1 MRGLEALLTRQK
13 TVAAGVVVGL
23 VLLGGALYPSL
34 PDPMAVHWN
43 ASGGVDGTASKPF
56 AVFLMPAVVVGMS
69 LLFEFSGADAHDR
82 IVGSLAMLLL
92 FVVQALV
99 FLVNLGVDVPIVPI
113 VLALALGLVAL
124 AVRYELR

>member
-43 ASGGVDGTASKPF
+43 ASGGGWTALPRS
-56 AVFLMPAVVVGMS
+56 
-69 LLFEFSGADAHDR
+69 R
-82 IVGSLAMLLL
+82 
-92 FVVQALV
+92 
-99 FLVNLGVDVPIVPI
+99 
-113 VLALALGLVAL
+113 
-124 AVRYELR
+124 LRSS